1 VLGVATAPG
10 RNPDT
15 QTPSVQQAV
24 DPQLA
29 IGIPF
34 ADAEHACR
42 LAAMTVRG
50 AQHRLDVRLLERVE
64 RGQVLEACLAARRR
78 FQRRAHGRGQMF
90 G

>member
-1 VLGVATAPG
+1 MRRHQAGIAAP
-10 RNPDT
+10 RHRQSSSP
-15 QTPSVQQAV
+15 A

-29 IGIPF
+29 IEIPF

-50 AQHRLDVRLLERVE
+50 AQYRLDVRLLERVE